1 MAASRASP
9 KSMTLEKEAVPL
21 NFKRHLSLCTL
32 PGKREGQG
40 QQPGT
45 WERKDCGDWRWGV
58 GKNAWGGGP
67 WGRPKQA
74 IVHVPAG
81 MHASERGCEQSGPTL
96 QRASLSC
103 PSPAHPVPTQWV
115 FRHPLTQNKLNGR
128 PSHQE
133 FRQGTVGGARER
145 TSSPPPP
152 SSQQAGLGRLQ
163 AKGWGPLL
171 RALPTA
177 CIWSMRREAVPRR
190 KWKLMLGEGSPKTRF
205 VSSKSALKFTSPFLA
220 QNFSQLPCLLVTQQ
234 LSMDKL
240 LRFLKE
246 ETRR

>member
-1 MAASRASP
+1 MV
-9 KSMTLEKEAVPL
+9 KTLGGGL
-21 NFKRHLSLCTL
+21 
-32 PGKREGQG
+32 
-40 QQPGT
+40 
-45 WERKDCGDWRWGV
+45 
-58 GKNAWGGGP
+58 GGGP
-67 WGRPKQA
+67 SRQSSMSPRVCRLQKEAANSQGQP
-74 IVHVPAG
+74 
-81 MHASERGCEQSGPTL
+81 SRGCQ
-96 QRASLSC
+96 SC

-145 TSSPPPP
+145 TSSSPPP

-177 CIWSMRREAVPRR
+177 CICLHLEHAQRGHGQAEVEIDV
-190 KWKLMLGEGSPKTRF
+190 GEGSPKTRF

>member
-1 MAASRASP
+1 MSP
-9 KSMTLEKEAVPL
+9 RVCRLQKEAA
-21 NFKRHLSLCTL
+21 NS
-32 PGKREGQG
+32 QG
-40 QQPGT
+40 QP
-45 WERKDCGDWRWGV
+45 
-58 GKNAWGGGP
+58 
-67 WGRPKQA
+67 
-74 IVHVPAG
+74 
-81 MHASERGCEQSGPTL
+81 SRGCQN
-96 QRASLSC
+96 C

-133 FRQGTVGGARER
+133 FRQGTVGGAGER

-152 SSQQAGLGRLQ
+152 AVSRRGWAACRPKGGAPCSEPSQPPAS
-163 AKGWGPLL
+163 
-171 RALPTA
+171 A
-177 CIWSMRREAVPRR
+177 CIWSMRREAMARR